1 MSEKAKRLAGQS
13 AIVTGAGRGIGR
25 VLALTLADEG
35 ARVAVSGRNVEN
47 LEAVAD
53 EIRSAG
59 GEAAAIACDVTRR
72 DQAEHL
78 AEKIL
83 ETYGANDLLVN
94 NAGIPSPVGLLVDV
108 EETDWEAVMET
119 NVKGVFLVTRAVL
132 PAMMEKKTGHV
143 VTVSSMAGTRQ
154 SRNAATIPYSVSKW
168 AVEGFTHTMAMQ
180 MKDYGIRFNN
190 IVPGPTLNDFQ
201 KGRSTVERLVSFPG
215 GMRRSEWVADSF
227 RCLVCESGNLTGG
240 HVSAPEWDAE
250 NGIAREP
257 ISEAEIRAFLEG

>member
-1 MSEKAKRLAGQS
+1 MTGKTQRLAGRS

-25 VLALTLADEG
+25 VLASTLSDEG
-35 ARVAVSGRNVEN
+35 ARVAVSGRNIEN
-47 LEAVAD
+47 LEAVAA

-72 DQAEHL
+72 DQAERL
-78 AEKIL
+78 AKKTL
-83 ETYGANDLLVN
+83 ETYGGIDLLVN
-94 NAGIPSPVGLLVDV
+94 NAGIPSSVGLLVDV
-108 EETDWEAVMET
+108 EEADWEAVMET
-119 NVKGVFLVTRAVL
+119 NVKGVFLVTHAVL
-132 PAMMEKKTGHV
+132 PTMMEKKSGHI

-190 IVPGPTLNDFQ
+190 IIPGPTMNDFQ
-201 KGRSTVERLVSFPG
+201 KGRSTVERLLSFPG
-215 GMRRSEWVADSF
+215 GMRRNEWVADSF
-227 RCLVCESGNLTGG
+227 RCLVCESGALTGG

-250 NGIAREP
+250 NGIEREP
-257 ISEAEIRAFLEG
+257 ISEAKIRAFLEG